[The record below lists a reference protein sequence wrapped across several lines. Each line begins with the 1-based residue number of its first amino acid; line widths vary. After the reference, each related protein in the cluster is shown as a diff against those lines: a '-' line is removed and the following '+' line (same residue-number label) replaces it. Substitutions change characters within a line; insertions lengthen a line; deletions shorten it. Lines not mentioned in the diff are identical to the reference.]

1 MDDHATYILRATV
14 RGWDLCLNGLRL
26 TSFETYSEAERAALI
41 AGGESRRQGDAV
53 EIFLQARTGESKLIL
68 TTPHRSH

>member
-1 MDDHATYILRATV
+1 MDEHATYILRATV
-14 RGWDLCLNGLRL
+14 RGWDLCLSRRL